1 MINKLVVIIAL
12 VILVFSSAGYTQSSS
27 VALKVSTL
35 GGGIEAERSFS
46 DAAGGRVGINYFTA
60 DYSAT
65 IDNIDYDIDLN
76 LMSVSAILDWHPF
89 KGSFRISGG
98 VMYNDNHID
107 INSEPAATF
116 EIGDTT
122 YSAQDA
128 GTLEG
133 KVDFN
138 DIMPYIGIGWD
149 TSFGKNNR
157 FGLLVD
163 LGVVYQG
170 SPDVDLSADGPLA
183 SNQAF
188 QNDLQTEEDKLKEDL
203 EPYEYYP
210 VIGIGLSYRF

>member
-35 GGGIEAERSFS
+35 GG
-46 DAAGGRVGINYFTA
+46 
-60 DYSAT
+60 
-65 IDNIDYDIDLN
+65 
-76 LMSVSAILDWHPF
+76 
-89 KGSFRISGG
+89 

-122 YSAQDA
+122 YSTQDA

-203 EPYEYYP
+203 EAYEYYP